1 MPFKY
6 FRSIMISLHSCFI
19 TALMLYIIL
28 YKSTELS
35 VLFRKPIECIAI
47 FKKSFT
53 LAFVTLGLNF
63 VSMIEIGEAIFVIG
77 WIEFMVCLS
86 L

>member
-35 VLFRKPIECIAI
+35 VLFRKPIECITI
-47 FKKSFT
+47 LKNFS

-77 WIEFMVCLS
+77 WIEFIVCLS